1 MRTEAPPAP
10 ARAAETQPRR
20 PQGPGRAPA
29 APADLFAN
37 LLQAAEPGPAATDAA
52 AQQPNKSTAKQP
64 KSDSEQAQP
73 HALPGTD
80 KHPALV
86 PDKPLPPPSDA
97 AGAPHSPSAAQQQG
111 QLGLPAASGA
121 QATAGAETLPNPSA
135 SGSSTGQAQGNAS
148 IALHP
153 PSAAQQQ
160 GQLGLPA
167 ASGAQ
172 TAAGAETLPDPS
184 ETGTNPSQTPG
195 NATTRQN
202 PGAFVST
209 QARAQSKTAAMQ
221 ASPKQ
226 LADLVQNLVQSSRAA
241 LAPGAAPAAQSTAA
255 QALAWHMLAPGQ
267 PASALQE
274 ALGLGEEAGLDSGSF
289 LSTLDRAGAG
299 QGNSSGQGRDGGHG
313 ASGAPIDATSASLAS
328 SETSAAAT
336 EFSQQ
341 LGEALQPGLEAAY
354 EAINTQISL
363 WAAGQ
368 TKKANLQLQD
378 GLRQT
383 LEIELRLDGDQAR
396 IDFLTDDPQ
405 LRQTLLDQAQQVLG
419 DLLERAGME
428 LAGLSVGARTSDQ
441 SQGFARSQPEAAQRP
456 REGLQASAE
465 APPPPPLQSRLPS
478 GRSGLSVYA

>member
-10 ARAAETQPRR
+10 ARAAEAQPRR
-20 PQGPGRAPA
+20 PQQPGRAPA
-29 APADLFAN
+29 AADLFAN
-37 LLQAAEPGPAATDAA
+37 LLQAAETAPAASDAAAHLPNEAA
-52 AQQPNKSTAKQP
+52 AQQQKPS
-64 KSDSEQAQP
+64 SEQPQHHAQLPGQP
-73 HALPGTD
+73 HAVAPDQPLQPPAGAAAAPQPLLTAQQQALPGL
-80 KHPALV
+80 PA
-86 PDKPLPPPSDA
+86 PSGTPAAAAAETWAGSSA
-97 AGAPHSPSAAQQQG
+97 AGAAE
-111 QLGLPAASGA
+111 SGA
-121 QATAGAETLPNPSA
+121 SEAGTNP
-135 SGSSTGQAQGNAS
+135 GQAQGQ
-148 IALHP
+148 
-153 PSAAQQQ
+153 AA
-160 GQLGLPA
+160 
-167 ASGAQ
+167 
-172 TAAGAETLPDPS
+172 
-184 ETGTNPSQTPG
+184 
-195 NATTRQN
+195 TRQN

-209 QARAQSKTAAMQ
+209 VARAQGKTAAMQ
-221 ASPKQ
+221 APPKV

-241 LAPGAAPAAQSTAA
+241 LAPGSTPAAQNPAA
-255 QALAWHMLAPGQ
+255 QALTWHMLVPGQ

-274 ALGLGEEAGLDSGSF
+274 ALGQGEEGGLGSGLS
-289 LSTLDRAGAG
+289 LSTLDRASAG
-299 QGNSSGQGRDGGHG
+299 QGHSSGQGRDGGHS
-313 ASGAPIDATSASLAS
+313 ASGAPIDASSASSAS

-341 LGEALQPGLEAAY
+341 LGEALQPGLDAAY

-419 DLLERAGME
+419 ELLERAGME

-441 SQGFARSQPEAAQRP
+441 SQGFARSQAEAAQRP
-456 REGLQASAE
+456 REAAQASAE
-465 APPPPPLQSRLPS
+465 PPPPPPQTRLPS